1 MVQSRCLPR
10 CAHLTRGRGHH
21 IGRRRLPL
29 VVRSQSGFGDESD
42 AKKGGQRGQ
51 KKSSKRGKVS
61 SRQDPNV
68 QLRNN
73 LKEFE
78 EAVKSAEAAN
88 DPSFVDNVVD
98 VDLDASS
105 SDTVPEVVTNRMLKR
120 IAIFAG
126 SPVVFGMLL
135 FPLFYYIKK
144 VQGIDLPVWAVYIV
158 QTTIFGG
165 GLLGISYGI
174 ISTSFDERREGS
186 FLGWNEFKANL
197 PQVLSSFGGRK

>member
-1 MVQSRCLPR
+1 
-10 CAHLTRGRGHH
+10 
-21 IGRRRLPL
+21 
-29 VVRSQSGFGDESD
+29 
-42 AKKGGQRGQ
+42 
-51 KKSSKRGKVS
+51 
-61 SRQDPNV
+61 
-68 QLRNN
+68 

>member
-1 MVQSRCLPR
+1 MSLS
-10 CAHLTRGRGHH
+10 
-21 IGRRRLPL
+21 
-29 VVRSQSGFGDESD
+29 VRSQSGFGGESD
-42 AKKGGQRGQ
+42 AKKGGQRGP

-73 LKEFE
+73 IKEFE
-78 EAVKSAEAAN
+78 EAVKAA
-88 DPSFVDNVVD
+88 DVADKPSYMDNVVE
-98 VDLDASS
+98 VDMDASS
-105 SDTVPEVVTNRMLKR
+105 NDTVPEVVTNRMLKR

-126 SPVVFGMLL
+126 SPVVLGMLL

-174 ISTSFDERREGS
+174 VSTSFDERREGS

-197 PQVLSSFGGRK
+197 PQVLSSFGGKK